1 MLLFRSEEHVATW
14 YQRLGISPGATLT
27 LEQQWEL
34 ARVWYADRMSPQW
47 RRRTP
52 EEAEAVF
59 ADLGLTGAFWRLTEA
74 AD

>member
-1 MLLFRSEEHVATW
+1 MLLFRSEEHVKSW
-14 YQRLGISPGATLT
+14 YQPQGIPMGAILT

-34 ARVWYADRMSPQW
+34 ARLWYSDRMSPDW

-59 ADLGLTGAFWRLTEA
+59 AGLGLTGDFWHLTGPTG
-74 AD
+74 

>member
-1 MLLFRSEEHVATW
+1 MS
-14 YQRLGISPGATLT
+14 LGTILT

-34 ARVWYADRMSPQW
+34 ARIWYADRMSPDW

-59 ADLGLTGAFWRLTEA
+59 GGLGLTGDFWRLTPA
-74 AD
+74 PG

>member
-1 MLLFRSEEHVATW
+1 MATW
-14 YQRLGISPGATLT
+14 YQGRGVSPGATLS

-59 ADLGLTGAFWRLTEA
+59 ADIGLTGAFWRLSA
-74 AD
+74 SAD